1 MSLVY
6 IIAGVLTYT
15 NRLTAID
22 RNLSTETREMV
33 IADVQANG
41 QNSIKI
47 LLICT
52 CIIPIVF
59 MIAAMLIYKKKY
71 FLNETKMTQMLA
83 EINARK
89 EEEISHEIADEQAE
103 LASVE
108 DEIAKGDVAI
118 EEEKEVLCEVA
129 AASDNSEQI
138 EDNVD

>member
-1 MSLVY
+1 
-6 IIAGVLTYT
+6 
-15 NRLTAID
+15 
-22 RNLSTETREMV
+22 
-33 IADVQANG
+33 
-41 QNSIKI
+41 
-47 LLICT
+47 
-52 CIIPIVF
+52 

-118 EEEKEVLCEVA
+118 EEEKEVL
-129 AASDNSEQI
+129 
-138 EDNVD
+138 